1 MQLAYQYVKVFHI
14 ILITSWFAGLFY
26 LPRIF
31 VNLALDTNPA
41 VQSRLILMAQK
52 LYKFMNILMIGALI
66 FGLILWLY
74 FGIGR
79 SPGTA
84 WMHAKLLLVIFLI
97 GYHHMC
103 GAMIKKFVNG
113 TNTKSHIWFRWF
125 NEVPVVLLTIITLL
139 VILKPF

>member
-1 MQLAYQYVKVFHI
+1 
-14 ILITSWFAGLFY
+14 
-26 LPRIF
+26 
-31 VNLALDTNPA
+31 
-41 VQSRLILMAQK
+41 
-52 LYKFMNILMIGALI
+52 MNILMIGALI

-74 FGIGR
+74 FGVGR

-84 WMHAKLLLVIFLI
+84 WMHAKLLLVIILI

-125 NEVPVVLLTIITLL
+125 NEIPVLLLTLITLL